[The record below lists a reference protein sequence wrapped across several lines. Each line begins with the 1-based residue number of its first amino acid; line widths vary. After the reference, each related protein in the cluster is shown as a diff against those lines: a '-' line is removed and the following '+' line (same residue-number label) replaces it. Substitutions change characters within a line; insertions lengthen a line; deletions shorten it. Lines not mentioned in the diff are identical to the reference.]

1 MSDIITGVLL
11 LTGALF
17 VFVAALGLVRMP
29 DVYIRMHAAT
39 KAGTLGAMLVLAAAA
54 VHGADLGITARAV
67 AAIAFL
73 LTTAPVAAHLIGRAA
88 YLGGVPLWSGSVADE
103 WGASPK
109 QTVLDPDTLE
119 ERRTSP

>member
-1 MSDIITGVLL
+1 MILWNLSAHAPLHLFGGVWAIPGYL
-11 LTGALF
+11 
-17 VFVAALGLVRMP
+17 VWAALIYAVL
-29 DVYIRMHAAT
+29 
-39 KAGTLGAMLVLAAAA
+39 GTL
-54 VHGADLGITARAV
+54 
-67 AAIAFL
+67 
-73 LTTAPVAAHLIGRAA
+73 AAHLIGRAA

>member
-1 MSDIITGVLL
+1 MSDFITGFLL
-11 LTGALF
+11 LAGALF
-17 VFVAALGLVRMP
+17 VLVAALGLVRMP

-39 KAGTLGAMLVLAAAA
+39 KAGTLGAMLILAAAA

-88 YLGGVPLWSGSVADE
+88 YLGGVPLWSGSVIDE
-103 WGASPK
+103 WSASPQ
-109 QTVLDPDTLE
+109 QTTFNSDPLE
-119 ERRTSP
+119 ERTSP

>member
-1 MSDIITGVLL
+1 MSDVITGLL
-11 LTGALF
+11 LLVGAFF
-17 VFVAALGLVRMP
+17 VLVAALGLVRMP

-39 KAGTLGAMLVLAAAA
+39 KAGTLGAMLILGAAA

-88 YLGGVPLWSGSVADE
+88 YLGGVPLWRGSVADE
-103 WGASPK
+103 WGASPHHS
-109 QTVLDPDTLE
+109 TLNPDPLA
-119 ERRTSP
+119 ERTAP